1 MIKLSRLPT
10 AAFLM
15 ALGLALPALAA
26 SPAAVVTPTDR
37 TAPHAAKKLHRVA
50 ATTETAPAKSVTA
63 VPAITGPA
71 TGSAA
76 VSAKPMP
83 SKDMPAKAATS
94 TTVPPAGT
102 VAPKTN

>member
-15 ALGLALPALAA
+15 ALGLALPAVAA
-26 SPAAVVTPTDR
+26 SPAAVLTSPDR
-37 TAPHAAKKLHRVA
+37 TAPHATKKLHHVA
-50 ATTETAPAKSVTA
+50 ATIETAPAKPVTA
-63 VPAITGPA
+63 VPAITVPA
-71 TGSAA
+71 TGTVAA
-76 VSAKPMP
+76 TAKPMP
-83 SKDMPAKAATS
+83 SKDMPVKAA